1 MNVDITGARI
11 YFTIPIFGGIP
22 ITATIVNS
30 LLVTLIIIGLSIF
43 LTRNLKVRAVSRRQ
57 VVAEFLVETAQNF
70 VNGNMGEKFAYYGP
84 FVAALFASSLF
95 SSLLSLV
102 GMFPPTSDLSTTLA
116 WAVMVFVLIT
126 YTKIRTGGVGGYLK
140 GFTQPIF
147 VLTPFNILSELAT
160 PISMAF
166 RHFGNIVSGS
176 VITALVYA
184 ALATASHALFA
195 WLPGAAGE
203 LLGSIPIL
211 QVGVPAVLKMLPIRY
226 ERREAKNTAESLTI
240 YEPSSEAVYDAI
252 VPEYVGGLLW
262 GAMAESVASEQGAR
276 RTAMDAASKN
286 AGDMIEDL
294 SLKYNRARQ
303 GAITQEIT
311 EIVAGAEA

>member
-203 LLGSIPIL
+203 PVGSFPLLL
-211 QVGVPAVLKMLPIRY
+211 VGVTAVLSVYFDLFSSFMQAFIFCMLTTLYI
-226 ERREAKNTAESLTI
+226 AN
-240 YEPSSEAVYDAI
+240 
-252 VPEYVGGLLW
+252 
-262 GAMAESVASEQGAR
+262 
-276 RTAMDAASKN
+276 AADDS
-286 AGDMIEDL
+286 
-294 SLKYNRARQ
+294 
-303 GAITQEIT
+303 
-311 EIVAGAEA
+311 

>member
-1 MNVDITGARI
+1 M
-11 YFTIPIFGGIP
+11 
-22 ITATIVNS
+22 
-30 LLVTLIIIGLSIF
+30 
-43 LTRNLKVRAVSRRQ
+43 
-57 VVAEFLVETAQNF
+57 VAEFLVETAQNF

-147 VLTPFNILSELAT
+147 VPT

-211 QVGVPAVLKMLPIRY
+211 QVGVPAVLSVYFDLFSSFMQAFIFCMLTTLYI
-226 ERREAKNTAESLTI
+226 AN
-240 YEPSSEAVYDAI
+240 
-252 VPEYVGGLLW
+252 
-262 GAMAESVASEQGAR
+262 
-276 RTAMDAASKN
+276 AADDS
-286 AGDMIEDL
+286 
-294 SLKYNRARQ
+294 
-303 GAITQEIT
+303 
-311 EIVAGAEA
+311 

>member
-43 LTRNLKVRAVSRRQ
+43 ITRNLKVRAVSRRQ

-116 WAVMVFVLIT
+116 WAVMAATRRLSCCATSSVCRPMEPVEPKMEIVLLIIPS
-126 YTKIRTGGVGGYLK
+126 YSRKLKIICISQT
-140 GFTQPIF
+140 TQ
-147 VLTPFNILSELAT
+147 
-160 PISMAF
+160 
-166 RHFGNIVSGS
+166 RHRSTS
-176 VITALVYA
+176 HTA
-184 ALATASHALFA
+184 
-195 WLPGAAGE
+195 GAAK
-203 LLGSIPIL
+203 
-211 QVGVPAVLKMLPIRY
+211 V
-226 ERREAKNTAESLTI
+226 TES
-240 YEPSSEAVYDAI
+240 
-252 VPEYVGGLLW
+252 
-262 GAMAESVASEQGAR
+262 
-276 RTAMDAASKN
+276 
-286 AGDMIEDL
+286 
-294 SLKYNRARQ
+294 NRSRMPP
-303 GAITQEIT
+303 
-311 EIVAGAEA
+311 

>member
-147 VLTPFNILSELAT
+147 VLTLAT

-211 QVGVPAVLKMLPIRY
+211 QVGVPAVLSVYFDLFSSFMQAFIFCMLTTLYI
-226 ERREAKNTAESLTI
+226 AN
-240 YEPSSEAVYDAI
+240 
-252 VPEYVGGLLW
+252 
-262 GAMAESVASEQGAR
+262 
-276 RTAMDAASKN
+276 AADDS
-286 AGDMIEDL
+286 
-294 SLKYNRARQ
+294 
-303 GAITQEIT
+303 
-311 EIVAGAEA
+311 